1 MAKKFIIID
10 SHALLHRAWHAIP
23 PLHTKDNLMVN
34 AVYGFT
40 SLVLN
45 IIKQTKPDYVLAAFD
60 LPEPTFRHKKSASY
74 KAHRVKQADEFYNQ
88 IPLAEDVL
96 ATLKIPTLSK
106 AGFEA
111 DDILG
116 TIANEIYNKY
126 KDIEVYIVTGD
137 HDALQLVNDR
147 VKVITLKR
155 GFNDIIIYDTQT
167 VIEKYGLKPK
177 QIIDLKAIQGDA
189 SDNIAG
195 VRGIGLKGA
204 INLLKNFDSLEGV
217 YKNINSNKI
226 KDRTRQL
233 LIDDKESAFLSKDL
247 ATIVTNIK
255 LNWQLKDTEFG
266 NFNPEEVYKIFQKFE
281 FKTLINKIPFRKIA
295 NNNPILNIKKKDANY
310 QIIKDKKYFDNF
322 LQKLKQQK
330 IFAFD
335 SETTGLDVITAD
347 ILGLSFSW
355 QAKTAYYVNLKDKK
369 FQKYVLLKLK
379 PIFENQAV
387 GKIGH
392 NIKFDYKILKTLN
405 ITVTG
410 IVFDTLIAAFLSNLN
425 RGLKLEE
432 LAFSYLG
439 YQKIKLIDLFEEKPK
454 NKKNIDI
461 TKINQ
466 DKLAWYGAEDADIT
480 WRLYQKLLPE
490 TKAKKNYDLLI
501 KMELPLVPVLAEME
515 LNGISLDVKFLKTM
529 EKEFAIEIKKTSK
542 QIFQLAG
549 SEFNISSPLQLKK
562 ILFEDLK
569 ISIDKIKKTKTGLST
584 AASELEKMIDR
595 HKIIPLIIQYREL
608 TKLQSTYI
616 KALPKLVNPKTKRI
630 HTSFNQAVTATGRL
644 SSSDPNLQ
652 NIPIR
657 TALGRK
663 IRQAFI
669 APRDYML
676 LSADYSQIELRLAAA
691 LSKDPKMTASF
702 KQGEDIHARTAA
714 EIHKISLKDVTKD
727 IRRTAKEVN
736 FGVLYGLGSNG
747 LAQRTDM
754 NRTEA
759 KEFIEKYFSIYKKI
773 KEFIDQTKNFAHNK
787 GYVQTIF
794 GRRRYLPDINSSMP
808 MLRASAERM
817 ATNMPL
823 QGTAADL
830 MKLAMIKV
838 YRDLPKISK
847 KSKMISQVH
856 DELVLEVPKSEVKKV
871 AKFIKQT
878 MEEVYKL
885 SVPLVADVEI
895 GPNWNKLKSL

>member
-60 LPEPTFRHKKSASY
+60 LPEPTFRHEKSASY
-74 KAHRVKQADEFYNQ
+74 KAHRVKQVDEFYDQ
-88 IPLAEDVL
+88 IPLAENVL
-96 ATLKIPTLSK
+96 AALKIPTLSK

-147 VKVITLKR
+147 VKVVTLKR
-155 GFNDIIIYDTQT
+155 GFNDIIIYDTQA
-167 VIEKYGLKPK
+167 VIEKYGLEPK

-204 INLLKNFDSLEGV
+204 TDLLKNFNSLEGV
-217 YKNINSNKI
+217 YKNIDSDKI

-233 LIDDKESAFLSKDL
+233 LIDDKEAAFLSKEL
-247 ATIVTNIK
+247 ATIVTDMK
-255 LNWQLKDTEFG
+255 LDWQLKDTEFG
-266 NFNPEEVYKIFQKFE
+266 DFDPEEVYQIFQKFE
-281 FKTLINKIPFRKIA
+281 FKTLINKIPTTQAIV
-295 NNNPILNIKKKDANY
+295 NEPIVDISRKDANY
-310 QIIKDKKYFDNF
+310 HIIKDEKQFDNF
-322 LQKLKQQK
+322 LEKLKQQE

-355 QAKTAYYVNLKDKK
+355 QAKTAYYIDLKDKK
-369 FQKYVLLKLK
+369 FQEYALLKLK
-379 PIFENQAV
+379 PIFEDQTI

-392 NIKFDYKILKTLN
+392 NIKFDYKVLKTLD
-405 ITVTG
+405 ITVAG
-410 IVFDTLIAAFLSNLN
+410 IAFDTLIAAFLSNSN

-439 YQKIKLIDLFEEKPK
+439 YNKLKLVDLFEEKPK
-454 NKKNIDI
+454 NKKDIDV
-461 TKINQ
+461 TKINP

-490 TKAKKNYDLLI
+490 TKDKKNYDLLI

-542 QIFQLAG
+542 QIFKLAG

-562 ILFEDLK
+562 ILFEDLE
-569 ISIDKIKKTKTGLST
+569 ISTDRIKKTKTGLST
-584 AASELEKMIDR
+584 AASELEKMLDR
-595 HKIIPLIIQYREL
+595 HEIIPLIIQYREL

-616 KALPKLVNPKTKRI
+616 KALPELVNPKTKRI

-657 TALGRK
+657 TALGRR
-663 IRQAFI
+663 IRQAFV

-676 LSADYSQIELRLAAA
+676 LAADYSQIELRLAAA
-691 LSKDPKMTASF
+691 LSRDPKMTTSF

-736 FGVLYGLGSNG
+736 FGVLYGLGSLG

-773 KEFIDQTKNFAHNK
+773 
-787 GYVQTIF
+787 
-794 GRRRYLPDINSSMP
+794 
-808 MLRASAERM
+808 
-817 ATNMPL
+817 
-823 QGTAADL
+823 
-830 MKLAMIKV
+830 
-838 YRDLPKISK
+838 
-847 KSKMISQVH
+847 
-856 DELVLEVPKSEVKKV
+856 
-871 AKFIKQT
+871 
-878 MEEVYKL
+878 
-885 SVPLVADVEI
+885 
-895 GPNWNKLKSL
+895 